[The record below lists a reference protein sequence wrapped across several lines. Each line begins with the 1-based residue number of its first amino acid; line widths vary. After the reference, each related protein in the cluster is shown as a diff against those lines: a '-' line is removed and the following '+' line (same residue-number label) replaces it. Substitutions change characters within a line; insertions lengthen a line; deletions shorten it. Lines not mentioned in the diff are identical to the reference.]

1 MRKMIT
7 TKWLRDN
14 SACEDGIKIFAS
26 VFGDNAELKTIIN
39 YAIEQKSGKLLDY
52 ANWLVVRCM
61 NRTSQIKYAIY
72 VAEQVLHIFEE
83 KYPDDAR
90 PRKAIQAAKKYL
102 KKRTKNN
109 DIADAANAAYA
120 SANAAAY
127 SATYAIAAADAAY
140 ATYAVAYATYVAD
153 IAADANAASAN
164 AAYAAYASANAAYAA
179 ANVAGM
185 KISILN
191 KGIELI
197 YGGRK

>member
-61 NRTSQIKYAIY
+61 NHTSQIKYALY
-72 VAEQVLHIFEE
+72 AAEQVLHIFEE
-83 KYPDDAR
+83 KYPDDDR
-90 PRKAIQAAKKYL
+90 PRRAIDAAKKYL
-102 KKRTKNN
+102 KKRTKKNAN
-109 DIADAANAAYA
+109 AADAAYAAYSA
-120 SANAAAY
+120 YAAADAYAANAAAY
-127 SATYAIAAADAAY
+127 SAYAAADAAY
-140 ATYAVAYATYVAD
+140 ATYA
-153 IAADANAASAN
+153 
-164 AAYAAYASANAAYAA
+164 AAYAAYYAAYSAYAA
-179 ANVAGM
+179 ANAAAGIKM

-191 KGIELI
+191 RGIKLI